1 MENKIIDPLKYG
13 SLKRL
18 VRNQTF
24 KYNCNHGFFYCLLV
38 PEAKGGIGPVRPP
51 FLRLFQ
57 YLVFPGSFAVF
68 LQCLD
73 DPKICGGETVHH
85 TQPSHGHIVHRP
97 FPYTPDGRKFFLKIL
112 KGLTGI

>member
-51 FLRLFQ
+51 IQERFRQRRLPI
-57 YLVFPGSFAVF
+57 LGIPGLMERA
-68 LQCLD
+68 
-73 DPKICGGETVHH
+73 G
-85 TQPSHGHIVHRP
+85 
-97 FPYTPDGRKFFLKIL
+97 
-112 KGLTGI
+112 